1 MSPKI
6 MIKTLK
12 LKLVNKYDLNSVVKF
27 DKYED
32 VDLSEDIAKYLSIK
46 PLVLIRDELNKERK
60 VKILIK

>member
-1 MSPKI
+1 